1 MGVSGSVFLFWLGL
15 LVALGS
21 DTMYIKYESK
31 TDALIALWFAAFVR
45 IRGGVDKMRIRK
57 KIGGF

>member
-1 MGVSGSVFLFWLGL
+1 MGVSGAVFLFWLGL
-15 LVALGS
+15 LVAMGS

-45 IRGGVDKMRIRK
+45 IREGWIRQ
-57 KIGGF
+57 